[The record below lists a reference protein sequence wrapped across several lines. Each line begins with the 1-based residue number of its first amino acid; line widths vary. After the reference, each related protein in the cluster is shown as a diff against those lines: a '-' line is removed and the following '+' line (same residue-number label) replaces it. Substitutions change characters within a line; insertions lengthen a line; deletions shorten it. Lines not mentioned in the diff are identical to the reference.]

1 LKIGWF
7 RGERRYEV
15 GVKGEK
21 GLEARE
27 EIREGKLVEVR
38 EEIRKGEEERMV

>member
-1 LKIGWF
+1 MRRGGS
-7 RGERRYEV
+7 RGERRDEV

-27 EIREGKLVEVR
+27 EIREGKLV
-38 EEIRKGEEERMV
+38 KERRV